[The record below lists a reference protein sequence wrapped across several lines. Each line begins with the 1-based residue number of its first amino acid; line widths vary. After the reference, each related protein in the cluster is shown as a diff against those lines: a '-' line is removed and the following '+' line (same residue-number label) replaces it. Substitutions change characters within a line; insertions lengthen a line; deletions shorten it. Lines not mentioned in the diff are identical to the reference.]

1 MNKVDGAAVMDQIY
15 FLVELLLGVFIAGS
29 IYSLIAMGL
38 SLLWSTVG
46 LANFAHGAILVVG
59 SYIAWYFSSL
69 TGVPLLMF
77 LTVPIMFLIGALFD
91 KSIFRQVRYK
101 EDSGLRLILITITL
115 ALVIEQILNI
125 IFGGI
130 RRRIP
135 TLLPGEINLG
145 NAIIISNQY
154 ILVFIVASVTLIV
167 LYFILTRT
175 ITGIAI
181 RAIGQ
186 NMQESLLVGIN
197 VERIYTTTVGIGFA
211 LAGIAGALLGSIY
224 IFNASF
230 GRMPLLI
237 GYIIVVLGGVGN
249 LKGTIYAS
257 YLIATIEAF
266 TTFYI
271 GGSWRI
277 AIPFLVMILILLIRP
292 YGLFGT
298 KEATR

>member
-211 LAGIAGALLGSIY
+211 LAGMAGALLGSIY

>member
-1 MNKVDGAAVMDQIY
+1 MDQIH
-15 FLVELLLGVFIAGS
+15 FLTELLIGIFVTGS
-29 IYSLIAMGL
+29 VYSLIAMGL

-46 LANFAHGAILVVG
+46 LANFAHGAVLVMG

-77 LTVPIMFLIGALFD
+77 FMVPVMFLVGALFD
-91 KSIFRQVRYK
+91 KGVFRQVRYK
-101 EDSGLRLILITITL
+101 EDASLRLILITITL
-115 ALVIEQILNI
+115 ALVIEQILNV
-125 IFGGI
+125 IFGGT

-135 TLLPGEINLG
+135 TLLPGEIRLG
-145 NAIIISNQY
+145 GVVISNQH
-154 ILVFIVASVTLIV
+154 ILVFVVALITLV
-167 LYFILTRT
+167 FFYLLLTRT

-181 RAIGQ
+181 RAVGQ
-186 NMQESLLVGIN
+186 NLQESSLVGIK
-197 VERIYTTTVGIGFA
+197 VDRIYTITVGIGFA

-224 IFNASF
+224 IFDASF

-237 GYIIVVLGGVGN
+237 GYVIVVLGGVGN
-249 LKGTIYAS
+249 LKGTVYAS
-257 YLIATIEAF
+257 YLVAAIEAL

-292 YGLFGT
+292 YGLFGA
-298 KEATR
+298 KEVMR

>member
-77 LTVPIMFLIGALFD
+77 LTVPIMFLIGVLFD

-249 LKGTIYAS
+249 LKGTIYAA

>member
-237 GYIIVVLGGVGN
+237 GFIIVVLGGVGN

>member
-15 FLVELLLGVFIAGS
+15 FLVELPLGVFIAGS